1 MKYIIVLLVG
11 LVASLT
17 SAEASW
23 RSPVDG
29 TKSGYC
35 MSAYSGR
42 PISQYWARDIR
53 FCPENRKQKPKVKK
67 VKTVSVEPYANL
79 TLDEA
84 QRQEFVPQVSVY
96 ETIDR
101 VLSLPKGTT
110 LQSLRMPPY
119 DGTEAY
125 AQVK

>member
-1 MKYIIVLLVG
+1 MKMFFAALAVL
-11 LVASLT
+11 SLLAT
-17 SAEASW
+17 SAHA
-23 RSPVDG
+23 DQKCG
-29 TKSGYC
+29 
-35 MSAYSGR
+35 
-42 PISQYWARDIR
+42 
-53 FCPENRKQKPKVKK
+53 PENSWLLAIPAKDWSGPPTVKMVAAGQKRCLAEAKN

-101 VLSLPKGTT
+101 VLGLPKGTT